1 MFQILVGSW
10 ASPGEHDFYANGNVL
25 AWSQVLPFK
34 NEFGELPDNFG
45 IDWVSGVYGGS
56 TIAHAIGAWQIFEHS
71 GNTTFLAK
79 SYEFY
84 KQLFWDGIR
93 NKVWGYAY
101 DAILC
106 LNKMANVL
114 GFPEDAEHWN
124 ATVGMDEVQ
133 HFLETGWE
141 VDTPNVFGST
151 TNGIPWSSCAYAAM
165 SMFPREWV
173 ETMAVNWLDNPV
185 DGFFSDVPLCR
196 FAQQDLPE
204 REESNGNFH
213 SVPDGNWFMIRG
225 LYLHNVDALANKF
238 TLAHLKQY
246 NMEWG
251 IPVAPESRRM
261 DNSPAGDQYSNF
273 NAGKILLVLE
283 GIGGLRYSTHHDS
296 FTFADNLPLEW
307 TFMEF
312 RVPVV
317 GREGGGVIWVKARA
331 ERSEIGGGKVEK
343 VVTVE
348 NNPFQKLILQPWLE
362 ESEVI
367 LSEKAFEEKEEPCHG
382 HKSYAFEN
390 VNNASVVIHLGK

>member
-1 MFQILVGSW
+1 M
-10 ASPGEHDFYANGNVL
+10 
-25 AWSQVLPFK
+25 
-34 NEFGELPDNFG
+34 
-45 IDWVSGVYGGS
+45 
-56 TIAHAIGAWQIFEHS
+56 
-71 GNTTFLAK
+71 
-79 SYEFY
+79 
-84 KQLFWDGIR
+84 
-93 NKVWGYAY
+93 WGYAY

-106 LNKMANVL
+106 LNKMADVL
-114 GFPEDAEHWN
+114 GFSQDAEHWN

-133 HFLETGWE
+133 HFLETRWE

-151 TNGIPWSSCAYAAM
+151 TNGIPWSSFAYAAM

-173 ETMAVNWLDNPV
+173 EAMAVNWLDNPV

-283 GIGGLRYSTHHDS
+283 GIGGLRYSTHDDS

-307 TFMEF
+307 SFMEF

-317 GREGGGVIWVKARA
+317 GREGGGVTWVKARA
-331 ERSEIGGGKVEK
+331 ERSEMGGGKVAK

-362 ESEVI
+362 ESKVVM
-367 LSEKAFEEKEEPCHG
+367 SKNAFEENEEPCHG